1 MSRTTIA
8 LAVSAALLAGCQ
20 ERTTSADRSPN
31 SVPNPRQ
38 VNQPT
43 ATITWNQVA
52 RDLVVKNR
60 SNAFVGIRALALL
73 SVAQYNAVLA
83 ADGRRSDPLPPS
95 RAGAVAG
102 ASAAV
107 LTYLYPDDAAFLESK
122 VADQRAASVQPGS
135 QHEDFQSGEQLGR
148 SIAARVIDRAHDDQF
163 FAAFTGT
170 VPVCDGCWLP
180 VPTPPAFATLG
191 MAKPFF
197 LTSGGQLR
205 PAAPPTFGSP
215 EYLAGLAEVRQ
226 IADGRTA
233 AQDSIAKFWAL
244 PVGTVG
250 PLGYWN
256 AVGSELIARY
266 HVDERR
272 ASYILALMN
281 ATAFDAIIASHDAK
295 FTFWLIRPSQAD
307 PAITLAI
314 GLPSFPS
321 YPSNHATVSAAATTI
336 LGAYFPN
343 DQASLDSQADQAGL
357 SRLFGGIH
365 YRFDVDSGLALGRRI
380 GQYVMEQDV
389 AGFDSFVL
397 R

>member
-1 MSRTTIA
+1 MSRTTFA

-20 ERTTSADRSPN
+20 ESTTSADRSPSSSPN
-31 SVPNPRQ
+31 SQQ
-38 VNQPT
+38 VTEPT

-60 SNAFVGIRALALL
+60 SNAFVGIRAFALL

-83 ADGRRSDPLPPS
+83 TDTRKSDQLPPS

-107 LTYLYPDDAAFLESK
+107 LTSLYPDDAALLEGK
-122 VADQRAASVQPGS
+122 VDAQRSAPVPAGS
-135 QHEDFQSGEQLGR
+135 QHESFSAGEQLGR
-148 SIAARVIDRAHDDQF
+148 TIAARVLGQAQDDRF
-163 FAAFTGT
+163 FAPFTGT

-205 PAAPPTFGSP
+205 PAAPPAFGSP
-215 EYLAGLAEVRQ
+215 DYLAGLAEVRQ
-226 IADGRTA
+226 IADARTA
-233 AQDSIAKFWAL
+233 VQDSIAKFWAL

-266 HVDERR
+266 HLDERR
-272 ASYILALMN
+272 ASSVLALMN

-307 PAITLAI
+307 PAINLAI

-336 LGAYFPN
+336 LGAFFPN
-343 DQASLDSQADQAGL
+343 ERASLDSQADEAGL

-380 GQYVMEQDV
+380 GQYVMQQDV
-389 AGFDSFVL
+389 TGFDSFVL